1 MADTATWQEDGLT
14 NATVIDAGAL
24 AAVAAMLDGD
34 RALNV
39 EAAALV
45 LGVAVGT
52 FRQLAAQPDFPA
64 PAKMGKRLTWRRR
77 ELLDW
82 WESERDRQNRGS
94 KVA

>member
-1 MADTATWQEDGLT
+1 M
-14 NATVIDAGAL
+14 GAERL
-24 AAVAAMLDGD
+24 PPEIEAALGRLSAIVEGD

-45 LGVAVGT
+45 LGIPVRT
-52 FRQLAAQPDFPA
+52 FQKLAAREGFPR

-82 WESERDRQNRGS
+82 WDEERDRQN
-94 KVA
+94 AA

>member
-1 MADTATWQEDGLT
+1 MSEQTF
-14 NATVIDAGAL
+14 IDAQAL

-52 FRQLAAQPDFPA
+52 FRQLSTQPGFPV
-64 PAKMGKRLTWRRR
+64 PARMGKRLTYRRG
-77 ELLDW
+77 ELLAW
-82 WESERDRQNRGS
+82 WEAERERQNRGRR
-94 KVA
+94 AA